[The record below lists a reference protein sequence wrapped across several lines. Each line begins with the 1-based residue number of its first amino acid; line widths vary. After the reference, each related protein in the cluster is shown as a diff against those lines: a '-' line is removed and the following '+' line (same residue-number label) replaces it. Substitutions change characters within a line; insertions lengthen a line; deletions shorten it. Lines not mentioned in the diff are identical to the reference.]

1 MTDARCVSVG
11 RQSVHCTAWSVPST
25 PCSASPVGPAGW
37 TTAGLRTGEP
47 PAWVS
52 VGHTVF
58 PCRGRRCHDV
68 RARQSVRGTTGILG
82 YLTVF
87 KARMQEGWAQG
98 WTGLAGLGL
107 ILWPI
112 GQKPSAIS
120 PHGTSV
126 VLPLVSDSGS
136 SGTPVGRCAC
146 WRCDRSLHVHVRWL
160 VTRTCR
166 TLFL

>member
-1 MTDARCVSVG
+1 M
-11 RQSVHCTAWSVPST
+11 
-25 PCSASPVGPAGW
+25 
-37 TTAGLRTGEP
+37 
-47 PAWVS
+47 
-52 VGHTVF
+52 
-58 PCRGRRCHDV
+58 
-68 RARQSVRGTTGILG
+68 RARQSVRDTTGILG

-98 WTGLAGLGL
+98 WTGLASLGL
-107 ILWPI
+107 ILM
-112 GQKPSAIS
+112 ANRTETIS
-120 PHGTSV
+120 HFTTWD
-126 VLPLVSDSGS
+126 LQLYFLLCLDSRS